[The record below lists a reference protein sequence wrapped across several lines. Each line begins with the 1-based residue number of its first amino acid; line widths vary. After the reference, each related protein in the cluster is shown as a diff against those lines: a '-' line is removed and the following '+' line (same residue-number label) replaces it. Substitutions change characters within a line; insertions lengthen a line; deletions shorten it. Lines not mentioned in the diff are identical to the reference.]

1 MGATRQLTQPRSATS
16 KVRAS
21 PDLSK
26 IPRFRKSLH
35 LEDVIKLPQWGQFL
49 GMLSGLN
56 EMMYVLYFTSI
67 MSLTGSRCERGGD
80 RGGR

>member
-35 LEDVIKLPQWGQFL
+35 LEDVIKLPRWG
-49 GMLSGLN
+49 
-56 EMMYVLYFTSI
+56 
-67 MSLTGSRCERGGD
+67 
-80 RGGR
+80 